1 MKKYKECKVV
11 LDDMTKK
18 IVKNFDYDFDGKTV
32 FECIEKPKNPEDY
45 NIGVIHGASG
55 SGKST
60 LLAEYG
66 EEKIISWDQNKSIIS
81 HFENEKDA
89 VEKFT
94 AVGLGSVPT
103 WCKPYHVLSTGEKFR
118 ATLAMNLVDGGVVDE
133 YTSVVNR
140 TVAMSASIALA
151 RYARKKNIKI
161 TIATCHEDVL
171 EWLEPDWSFDT
182 KDNSLVVGR
191 CLQRQP
197 IRFGIVE
204 GNTRLWYAFK
214 NHHYLTGNI
223 QHGAKTYLCC
233 LGKEVVG
240 FSASIPLPGKIPPYF
255 EDEKTTGKL
264 RRKWR
269 EHRLVVLPDYQGIG
283 IGVRFSDLVGQL
295 FFEKKIRYFSK
306 TAHPRMGEYRQNS
319 KKWRATAT
327 NLADRSK
334 SGCRSPRTEWHH
346 YTLDTKRIC
355 YSHEYIGDLLNRE
368 V

>member
-1 MKKYKECKVV
+1 MKIKHCLVE
-11 LDDMTKK
+11 LDALTKTV
-18 IVKNFDYDFDGKTV
+18 VKNFDYDFDGKTV
-32 FECIEKPKNPEDY
+32 FECIVKPKNPEDY

-60 LLAEYG
+60 LLTEYG
-66 EEKIISWDQNKSIIS
+66 REKSISWDQNKSIVS
-81 HFENEKDA
+81 HFANEKDA

-118 ATLAMNLVDGGVVDE
+118 ADLAMNLVDGGVVDE

-161 TIATCHEDVL
+161 TIATCHQDVL

-197 IRFGIVE
+197 IRFGVLE
-204 GNTRLWYAFK
+204 GNTSYWGIFK
-214 NHHYLTGNI
+214 HHHYLRQDI
-223 QHGAKTYLCC
+223 QRGAKVYLCY
-233 LGKEVVG
+233 LDKELVG
-240 FSASIPLPGKIPPYF
+240 FSASIYLPGRIPLYWP
-255 EDEKTTGKL
+255 DELGTGKL
-264 RRKWR
+264 RGKWR
-269 EHRLVVLPDYQGIG
+269 GHRLVVLPDYQGLG
-283 IGVRFSDLVGQL
+283 LGVRFSDVVAKMFLDRGL
-295 FFEKKIRYFSK
+295 RYFSK
-306 TAHPRMGEYRQNS
+306 TAHPRMGEYRQSS

-334 SGCRSPRTEWHH
+334 SKGNKTKWWKHMK
-346 YTLDTKRIC
+346 LDTKRIC
-355 YSHEYIGDLLNRE
+355 YSHEYIGE
-368 V
+368 